1 MESTNTEA
9 FNSNNVDASL
19 TPKDLVEFLSSKFQR
34 QHVVRDTSNYRY
46 VIYARKSTENAEKQV
61 RSLSDQVIE
70 CKQLAERENLKVLS
84 VIMESESAK
93 EPDIRPKFR
102 QMLEDMKSGKF
113 ECVISWHPDRLARNM
128 KDAGEVIDL
137 LDKELIKDLRFVSYT
152 FVNDTAG
159 KMMLGISFVLSKQ
172 YSDKLSDDVLRGNK
186 RSIEEGKYLGRVKHG
201 YYKDANQ
208 LLRPDGDNF
217 LLIKQAFQLR
227 LQGKTIDQIVD
238 FLHSNNYSSRQPN
251 GQHKIYR
258 IDKKRVSDFLKDPA
272 YTGVLIR
279 GDNIV
284 DLTEKYQF
292 VPALSVEEF
301 LKINKLTLSKAFR
314 LAKKFYPPQ
323 TIKADLFRGLVTCGQ
338 CNEIMSSGITTK
350 PKVGKSYFYF
360 RCETESC
367 PVKNKSVRAKV
378 IVDSACE
385 YLEEHQITGT
395 KAYEHYKKE
404 TAKVFAERLADV
416 KKQYDSLL
424 ASRREAENKLSKI
437 KDFLIKEDSAEL
449 RDSFKADLALK
460 ETELKELAEQISKLK
475 TALDTKKTAILTYP
489 QFLELSSKLPVVIRK
504 TKHMEDLDFLIR
516 KIFSNFIIINKKTA
530 QIKLNE
536 PFNAILSEAE
546 MPKSLQWRDV
556 VEDVRTVIRLS
567 KSYISV
573 PSLV

>member
-1 MESTNTEA
+1 MDNAENP
-9 FNSNNVDASL
+9 NSNNSNPLL
-19 TPKDLVEFLSSKFQR
+19 TTKDLVSLLSSKFQR
-34 QHVVRDTSNYRY
+34 NEQVRDTSNYRY

-70 CKQLAERENLKVLS
+70 CKQLAEKENLKIIS
-84 VIMESESAK
+84 VITESESAK

-113 ECVISWHPDRLARNM
+113 EGVIAWHPDRLARNM
-128 KDAGEVIDL
+128 KDAGEIIDL
-137 LDKELIKDLRFVSYT
+137 LDKELIKDLRFVSYV

-227 LQGKTIDQIVD
+227 LQGKTIDEIKD
-238 FLHSNNYSSRQPN
+238 FLHAHNYSLRQPN
-251 GQHKIYR
+251 GQHKLYR

-292 VPALSVEEF
+292 VPVISVDDF

-314 LAKKFYPPQ
+314 LVKKFYPPNK
-323 TIKADLFRGLVTCGQ
+323 IKADLFRGLVTCGE

-360 RCETESC
+360 RCETDRC
-367 PVKNKSVRAKV
+367 PVKDKSVRAKV

-385 YLEEHQITGT
+385 YLEQNQFSSP

-404 TAKVFAERLADV
+404 SAKVFTERLADV
-416 KKQYDSLL
+416 KKQHDVLV
-424 ASRREAENKLSKI
+424 ASKREGEKRLSKI
-437 KDFLIKEDSAEL
+437 KDFLLKEDDQAL
-449 RDSFKADLALK
+449 RESFKADLATK
-460 ETELKELAEQISKLK
+460 EKELTELAEQISKLK
-475 TALDTKKTAILTYP
+475 AALHTKKTAILNYP
-489 QFLELSSKLPVVIRK
+489 QFLELLVKLPVVIRQ
-504 TKHMEDLDFLIR
+504 TKNMQDLDFLIR
-516 KIFSNFIIINKKTA
+516 KIFSNFIISKQKTA

-536 PFNAILSEAE
+536 PFNALLGVAK
-546 MPKSLQWRDV
+546 MPESIQWRG
-556 VEDVRTVIRLS
+556 RRGS
-567 KSYISV
+567 N
-573 PSLV
+573 P